1 MNIQEGYVE
10 NRKSERRSVG
20 WKDAVPTYAGLVFK
34 YGFLFGF
41 GLWALTWLLP
51 KGGQP
56 NLPQSL
62 GAVVWLAISSVMAGF
77 VGAGFAGLVAVI
89 IKDIFY
95 PYVQP
100 SDTTKALP
108 RMAAPP
114 DAKPRPL
121 SRQMGDG
128 RYLYGMQKLEPERWL
143 AFATAVISNGERQIS
158 RRKLADWGVVDDRLG
173 PAAKQ
178 IVVDL
183 NTLQYVR
190 GVGNDLYEATEE
202 LVSFLADMFPG
213 MQARRGAA
221 PPTL

>member
-10 NRKSERRSVG
+10 NTKREQRAVG
-20 WKDAVPTYAGLVFK
+20 WKDAVPVYAGLVFK
-34 YGFLFGF
+34 YGFLFGA
-41 GLWALTWLLP
+41 GLWALAWLMP
-51 KGGQP
+51 RNGYP
-56 NLPQSL
+56 NMPQSL
-62 GAVVWLAISSVMAGF
+62 SVLVWLVISSIMAGLA
-77 VGAGFAGLVAVI
+77 GAGFGGLLSVI
-89 IKDIFY
+89 IKDILY
-95 PYVQP
+95 PYTRPLETV
-100 SDTTKALP
+100 KALP

-143 AFATAVISNGERQIS
+143 ALATALLRNGERQIS

-178 IVVDL
+178 LIVDL

-190 GVGNDLYEATEE
+190 GVGNDLYEASEE
-202 LVSFLADMFPG
+202 LLDFVADMFP
-213 MQARRGAA
+213 ALRAA